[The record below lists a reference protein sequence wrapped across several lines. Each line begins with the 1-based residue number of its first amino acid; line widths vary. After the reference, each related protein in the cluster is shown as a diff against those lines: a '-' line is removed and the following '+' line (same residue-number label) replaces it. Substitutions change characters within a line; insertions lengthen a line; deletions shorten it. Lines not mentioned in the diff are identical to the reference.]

1 MACQLPPSLRDILVR
16 LFRQTVYRRAGYV
29 EFPHQ
34 AAWRLATEGME
45 WTPEPC
51 EEPSEAIQLA
61 PLTFDPAADY
71 SLKPT
76 PIKTMIPCLP
86 TERGAFAVEETGN
99 YARYQ
104 WTLAVPRQ
112 AFIRKVLETGVV
124 AHHAS
129 DMSSF
134 KGGKSKS
141 AGMWS
146 AGFACLPGA
155 TVDMIGIE
163 YASSEHEFNYL
174 IEALLAGKDAPVKK
188 TRHFYNDVRAGRMYL
203 ELLNE
208 CSFAARSWGNK
219 ETIRGGQITAY
230 LYNEAYQLPGL
241 EVHTGIAQNLRR
253 ERGFA
258 LWTTTPDR
266 PWVEVLHRMGHGKNA
281 DWFCVCGSTGYVNP
295 FVFDLSAFMAD
306 LPDWQTLVEYAPEMV
321 SLCLESG
328 YDPGALMSKE
338 KFLISH
344 LGKMGEFVGRV
355 YQFQQGAMT
364 VTPTTHSAIWKP
376 SVVLRW
382 MATQLALSQLREQE
396 KTHGTAPH
404 AHRL

>member
-1 MACQLPPSLRDILVR
+1 MACHIPPSLRDVLVR
-16 LFRQTVYRRAGYV
+16 LYRKDVYRRAGYV

-45 WTPEPC
+45 LTSELVEEPPESEQFKSLSYDPHADYRLKPEPVR
-51 EEPSEAIQLA
+51 L
-61 PLTFDPAADY
+61 
-71 SLKPT
+71 
-76 PIKTMIPCLP
+76 MVPCLP
-86 TERGAFAVEETGN
+86 TDPGAFTVEETGN
-99 YARYQ
+99 WARYQ
-104 WTLAVPRQ
+104 WQLAVPRR
-112 AFIRKVLETGVV
+112 ALVLKEMQTGVV
-124 AHHAS
+124 AHKAS

-141 AGMWS
+141 AGMWAS
-146 AGFACLPGA
+146 GFACLPGG

-174 IEALLAGKDAPVKK
+174 IEALLSGKDAPVKK
-188 TRHFYNDVRAGRMYL
+188 TKHLYNDVRAGRMYL
-203 ELLNE
+203 ELENDA
-208 CSFAARSWGNK
+208 SFAARSWGNK

-241 EVHTGIAQNLRR
+241 EVHTGIAQNLRK

-266 PWVEVLHRMGHGKNA
+266 PWVKKLHQMGHGRNA

-295 FVFDLSAFMAD
+295 YVFDLSAFMAD
-306 LPDWQTLVEYAPEMV
+306 LPDWQTLVEFAPEMV

-328 YDPGALMSKE
+328 MDPGALMSKE

-355 YQFQQGAMT
+355 YSFNQAGIT
-364 VTPTTHSAIWKP
+364 VTPGTHPKVWKP
-376 SVVLRW
+376 AKVVAWNKVQAELGKLR
-382 MATQLALSQLREQE
+382 ADGNL
-396 KTHGTAPH
+396 
-404 AHRL
+404 

>member
-1 MACQLPPSLRDILVR
+1 MPCHIPPSVRDQLVR
-16 LFRQTVYRRAGYV
+16 LFRKDVYRRSNYV

-45 WTPEPC
+45 LTAEPV
-51 EEPSEAIQLA
+51 EEPPESEQFKSLSY
-61 PLTFDPAADY
+61 DPQADY
-71 SLKPT
+71 SLKPE
-76 PIKTMIPCLP
+76 PVKLMVPCLP
-86 TERGAFAVEETGN
+86 TDRNAFAVEETGN

-104 WTLAVPRQ
+104 WQLAVPRV
-112 AFIRKVLETGVV
+112 AMVRKQLETGVV
-124 AHHAS
+124 AHKAS

-141 AGMWS
+141 AGMWTT
-146 AGFACLPGA
+146 GFACLPGG

-174 IEALLAGKDAPVKK
+174 IEALLSGKNAPVKK

-203 ELLNE
+203 ELMNE

-266 PWVEVLHRMGHGKNA
+266 PWVQKLHDMAHGKNA

-295 FVFDLSAFMAD
+295 FVFDMGAFMSD

-321 SLCLESG
+321 QLCLESG

-355 YQFQQGAMT
+355 YNFQQGAMT
-364 VTPTTHSAIWKP
+364 VTPSTHSAIWKP
-376 SVVLRW
+376 SVVVRW
-382 MATQLALSQLREQE
+382 AATQYALAQLQKES
-396 KTHGTAPH
+396 
-404 AHRL
+404 